1 MTAAIAVEEIVRI
14 TVLKKSM
21 TSFPLTMP
29 SQNVRKVAHGEG
41 SSTGSARDYLDALDT
56 IAAMKRSFEAFF
68 ERFDFLLTPT
78 TAAMPWPARDSHPS
92 VIDGKPVGARGHA
105 VFTPFASALGPP
117 AISMPCRVEPS
128 NLPVGMQ
135 IGAASNRD
143 LPLLAFARAYEV
155 RLFDHHWPT

>member
-1 MTAAIAVEEIVRI
+1 MSACPPKEAFVRSLLR
-14 TVLKKSM
+14 TPR
-21 TSFPLTMP
+21 FPAD
-29 SQNVRKVAHGEG
+29 SDHGG
-41 SSTGSARDYLDALDT
+41 DAL
-56 IAAMKRSFEAFF
+56 ARQGFPSFGY
-68 ERFDFLLTPT
+68 R
-78 TAAMPWPARDSHPS
+78 
-92 VIDGKPVGARGHA
+92 RGHA

-117 AISMPCRVEPS
+117 AISMPCRVEPG